1 MADLVLEFSRFEFK
15 YVLQK
20 ELREAVESELG
31 YFMQL
36 DPFVESTRGNRYIVR
51 SLYYD
56 DPVHSAF
63 YDKIDGL
70 KDRSKFRIRTYC
82 TEPDDHTPVFL
93 EEKGRTDNRVFKHRT
108 LLAPSSMPMDEH
120 QLTDLLLTAE
130 VDNRNLIDQFRYDW
144 FRKQIRPVALIDYL
158 RRPYISKYDHE
169 FRVTFDERLRGT
181 VTQSLFPGN
190 RTTGRELL
198 PGYTVMEVKFDTKVP
213 AWFHRIIQSYE
224 LRRVPLSKICEGM
237 KRLAIALDLE

>member
-20 ELREAVESELG
+20 ELREAVEAELG

-56 DPVHSAF
+56 DPAHSAF

-70 KDRSKFRIRTYC
+70 KDRGKFRIRTYS
-82 TEPDDHTPVFL
+82 TEPDASTPVFL
-93 EEKGRTDNRVFKHRT
+93 EEKGRVDNRVYKHRT
-108 LLAPSSMPMDEH
+108 LLAESTHQMDKQH
-120 QLTDLLLTAE
+120 LTDLLLTGE
-130 VDNRNLIDQFRYDW
+130 VDNQDLLEKFRYAW
-144 FRKQIRPVALIDYL
+144 FRKQIGPVALIDYL

-169 FRVTFDERLRGT
+169 FRVTFDEKLRGT
-181 VTQSLFPGN
+181 ETDELFPPDKV
-190 RTTGRELL
+190 TGRQLL
-198 PGYTVMEVKFDTKVP
+198 PGYTVMEVKFDTTVP

-237 KRLAIALDLE
+237 KRLGIALDLE